1 METPKRHLENQLI
14 FWSNPYALFWHDT
27 ETIEN
32 KKTEI
37 KNKLK
42 LLT

>member
-1 METPKRHLENQLI
+1 METQKRYLENQLI
-14 FWSNPYALFWHDT
+14 EWSHPYKLLWHDT

-42 LLT
+42 TLI